1 MLLAGES
8 SIGIGSV
15 SSPLVRDRVASVVGN
30 VLAVDE
36 EDPNDNIWDSV
47 DLSESR
53 GNEKIVNLS
62 PFYEEH
68 QSGEVSVIEDVR
80 FLFTITLQEVFGL
93 RTKVVIELLGNLE
106 VSGV

>member
-36 EDPNDNIWDSV
+36 EDPNDNI
-47 DLSESR
+47 
-53 GNEKIVNLS
+53 
-62 PFYEEH
+62 
-68 QSGEVSVIEDVR
+68 
-80 FLFTITLQEVFGL
+80 
-93 RTKVVIELLGNLE
+93 
-106 VSGV
+106 